1 MLDNKKIQLISKLK
15 QQPKIGN
22 GPTALLDE
30 LTNVFK
36 KVFASY
42 EAGASAVIQKNVFAF
57 LATEVQNLTNSLTV
71 LEQRNTSLQT
81 GFNKNIEGA
90 AKLGEAIDGLSGKV
104 KVNSDKAKDY
114 AVELRDIFAGQTKFY
129 TENGRFGE
137 QITKQSD
144 QIRNQLN
151 VSSDAYKGYI
161 KFQGNALG
169 RVKDFGNAA
178 KGPDQLATNFAKV
191 NDQIGNVA
199 LGVSGFYDGA
209 LTDLV
214 EGMGKLDASTASTFG
229 QMPENLALAFLK
241 TKQLG
246 IELNKVTG
254 IGEGFLDIE
263 NAIASELEFQILSGE
278 ELLTQDGKSLAN
290 EAAKA
295 ALAQDANELAN
306 IFVGFIDDYGEKIKD
321 NPLLQKQAADMF
333 NMSKDDLLGAISQY
347 NTAGAQSLKI
357 FNTQLENIPKVV
369 DAFDKAAA
377 AEDKRTTSQI
387 NLDKSNIKYTEGL
400 ENTDTKIVNTSD
412 VLLKTGD
419 AIDKQAAIISKTADN
434 PVIQAAFAGG
444 STLGFAKSGYETITS
459 GKGQEMP
466 KDERKDDLFIP
477 AGGSGTVISGPY
489 GSFAMNPGD
498 DILAMP
504 NIRQATAGGGSDASA
519 LIAAL
524 QGMSFHV
531 TNVFD
536 GDKIQSNLS
545 IRQGQTLN
553 NINQV

>member
-15 QQPKIGN
+15 QQPRLGS

-71 LEQRNTSLQT
+71 LEQRNTSLQA

-90 AKLGEAIDGLSGKV
+90 AKLGAAIDDLSGKA
-104 KVNSDKAKDY
+104 KVNSDKAKQY
-114 AVELRDIFAGQTKFY
+114 AVELRDVFAGQTKFY
-129 TENGRFGE
+129 TENSNFGV

-151 VSSDAYKGYI
+151 VSADAYKGYI

-306 IFVGFIDDYGEKIKD
+306 IFVGFIEDYGEKIKD

-333 NMSKDDLLGAISQY
+333 NMSKDDLLGAIGQY

-357 FNTQLENIPKVV
+357 FNTQLDNIPKVV
-369 DAFDKAAA
+369 DAFNKAAE
-377 AEDKRTTSQI
+377 AEDKRSTAQI
-387 NLDKSNIKYTEGL
+387 NLDKSNIKYTDGL
-400 ENTDTKIVNTSD
+400 ENTEKKIVNTSD

-419 AIDKQAAIISKTADN
+419 VLDKDAAIIAKTADN
-434 PVIQAAFAGG
+434 SVVQAAYAGG
-444 STLGFAKSGYETITS
+444 STVGFAKSGYDTITS
-459 GKGQEMP
+459 GKGQDMP

-477 AGGSGTVISGPY
+477 AGGGGTVITGPY

-553 NINQV
+553 NINQA